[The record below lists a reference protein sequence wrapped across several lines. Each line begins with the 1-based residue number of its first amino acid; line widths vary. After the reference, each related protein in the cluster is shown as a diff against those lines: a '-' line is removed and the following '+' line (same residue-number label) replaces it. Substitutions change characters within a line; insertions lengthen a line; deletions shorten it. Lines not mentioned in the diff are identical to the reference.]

1 MMIGEYEFAEVFTMN
16 NIRESSVVTGESL
29 FAVTII
35 PLLVQLFFLAMIFLG
50 SIIIAN
56 LITGLTIHNISE
68 LYKEAEVFKLGSAV
82 RQIALVEEMVKTS
95 KMFHYMKKILP
106 KRFARTSIIEKL
118 SLGSSENVLT
128 VCVKPNEFGTY
139 DFSTVKIT
147 STDHLP
153 IYIFD
158 RTQNSAGRKLKMTIQ
173 SGIVKNTFDVLSKK
187 DSLQRE
193 LRETF
198 QIEDSKSTSIK
209 YFGGE
214 EDIYGYGK
222 RTNTNLGKPRQSRIS
237 MVNHGSNEVIH
248 TTPSPHQKLRRY
260 IGPHFLFQNKE
271 SSFLS
276 SEGRE
281 SAMLGGLPTQESFE
295 EENFEI
301 LQDDLSMMTII
312 VKRLQK
318 NAAGKLTDKRLTHA
332 LQENIEILRSIADE
346 SDDDTHL

>member
-1 MMIGEYEFAEVFTMN
+1 MMMIGEYEFAEVFTLN
-16 NIRESSVVTGESL
+16 TIRKSSVVTGDGV
-29 FAVTII
+29 FAFTVI
-35 PLLVQLFFLAMIFLG
+35 PVLVQLFFLAFIFLG

-82 RQIALVEEMVKTS
+82 RQIALVEDMVKTS
-95 KMFHYMKKILP
+95 NIFYYLKKILP

-118 SLGSSENVLT
+118 SLGSDETVLT

-147 STDHLP
+147 STVHLP
-153 IYIFD
+153 IYVFD
-158 RTQNSAGRKLKMTIQ
+158 RTQNSIGRKLNMTIQ

-222 RTNTNLGKPRQSRIS
+222 RTTTNLGKPRQSRIS
-237 MVNHGSNEVIH
+237 MANHGSNEVIH
-248 TTPSPHQKLRRY
+248 TTPSPHQKL
-260 IGPHFLFQNKE
+260 KW
-271 SSFLS
+271 
-276 SEGRE
+276 
-281 SAMLGGLPTQESFE
+281 
-295 EENFEI
+295 
-301 LQDDLSMMTII
+301 
-312 VKRLQK
+312 
-318 NAAGKLTDKRLTHA
+318 
-332 LQENIEILRSIADE
+332 
-346 SDDDTHL
+346 

>member
-118 SLGSSENVLT
+118 SLGSNENVLT

-187 DSLQRE
+187 DLLQRE

-198 QIEDSKSTSIK
+198 QIEDSRSNSNK

-214 EDIYGYGK
+214 EEIYPLYAK
-222 RTNTNLGKPRQSRIS
+222 RTNFGKARQSRIS
-237 MVNHGSNEVIH
+237 MMNQGSNEIIH
-248 TTPSPHQKLRRY
+248 TTPSPNQKL
-260 IGPHFLFQNKE
+260 
-271 SSFLS
+271 
-276 SEGRE
+276 
-281 SAMLGGLPTQESFE
+281 
-295 EENFEI
+295 
-301 LQDDLSMMTII
+301 
-312 VKRLQK
+312 KR
-318 NAAGKLTDKRLTHA
+318 
-332 LQENIEILRSIADE
+332 
-346 SDDDTHL
+346 

>member
-1 MMIGEYEFAEVFTMN
+1 MMIGEYEFAEVFTLN
-16 NIRESSVVTGESL
+16 TIRKSSVVTGDGV
-29 FAVTII
+29 FAFTVI
-35 PLLVQLFFLAMIFLG
+35 PVLVQLFFLAFIFLG

-82 RQIALVEEMVKTS
+82 RQIALVEDMVKTS
-95 KMFHYMKKILP
+95 NIFYYLKKILP

-118 SLGSSENVLT
+118 SLGSDETVLT

-147 STDHLP
+147 SRVHLP

-158 RTQNSAGRKLKMTIQ
+158 RTQNSIGRKLNMTIQ

-198 QIEDSKSTSIK
+198 QIEDSKSTSNK

-222 RTNTNLGKPRQSRIS
+222 RTTTNPGKIRQCRIS
-237 MVNHGSNEVIH
+237 VVNHGSNEVIH
-248 TTPSPHQKLRRY
+248 TTPSPHQKLRW
-260 IGPHFLFQNKE
+260 
-271 SSFLS
+271 
-276 SEGRE
+276 
-281 SAMLGGLPTQESFE
+281 
-295 EENFEI
+295 
-301 LQDDLSMMTII
+301 
-312 VKRLQK
+312 
-318 NAAGKLTDKRLTHA
+318 
-332 LQENIEILRSIADE
+332 
-346 SDDDTHL
+346 